1 MSRRPAGALAGIAMI
16 LLLANPAGAAAGRS
30 NPAASLGV
38 SHPALPLRDTVLEK
52 ADAAAAQISASAS
65 SRRYSIGDGSGA
77 TIAVDITEACA
88 RNCSVVDPQRIADSI
103 GTLIHGSEV
112 ELLTVQLDTEY
123 ELGFDCGLGAEAC
136 YYAGED
142 KIVIGGYE
150 EVDHSGDPL
159 EYVLAHEYGHHV
171 AAHRKLPAP
180 FGSAVDWGTERWAS
194 LEKVCLGRR
203 HGRLFPGDEGSHYF
217 EDPGEAFAESFAR
230 YRFPDS
236 PIRWQWLPA
245 LRPDAAA
252 FEAIREDTLEPWR
265 GRNTSVLAGH
275 VPARGEGA
283 AVEYLRTPL
292 DGTVTLRPSGRRHG
306 YELALRSRAGR
317 LLRRF
322 PHNPDPRRL
331 DYTVCGQ
338 PRLRL
343 VVRSTRPHGHPFKL
357 RIERP

>member
-16 LLLANPAGAAAGRS
+16 LLLTTPAGAVAGRV

-38 SHPALPLRDTVLEK
+38 PHLAQPMRDVVLGK
-52 ADAAAAQISASAS
+52 ADAAAARISASAS
-65 SRRYSIGDGSGA
+65 SWRYPIRDGSDA
-77 TIAVDITEACA
+77 TIAVSITEACA
-88 RNCSVVDPQRIADSI
+88 RNCPVIDPQRIATFV
-103 GTLIHGSEV
+103 GTLIHGEEV
-112 ELLTVQLDTEY
+112 GLLAVQLDTEY
-123 ELGFDCGLGAEAC
+123 ELAFDCGPGAEAC

-142 KIVIGGYE
+142 RIVIGGYE
-150 EVDHSGDPL
+150 EVEGTGDPL

-180 FGSAVDWGTERWAS
+180 FGAAVDWGTERWAS
-194 LEKVCLGRR
+194 LENVCQGSRR
-203 HGRLFPGDEGSHYF
+203 GRLFPGDEGVHYY

-245 LRPDAAA
+245 LKPDAAA

-265 GRNTSVLAGH
+265 RRGAVVLSGH

-292 DGTVTLRPSGRRHG
+292 DGTVSLRPSSLRHG

-322 PHNPDPRRL
+322 RSRPTPGRL

-343 VVRSTRPHGHPFKL
+343 VIRSTRPHGHPFRL
-357 RIERP
+357 RIQRP

>member
-1 MSRRPAGALAGIAMI
+1 MI
-16 LLLANPAGAAAGRS
+16 LLLAFPAGAAAGRLK
-30 NPAASLGV
+30 PAVSLEV
-38 SHPALPLRDTVLEK
+38 AHPAVPLRDTVLGK

-88 RNCSVVDPQRIADSI
+88 RNCQVVDPQRIADFI

-112 ELLTVQLDTEY
+112 SLLTVQLDTEY

-136 YYAGED
+136 YYVGED

-150 EVDHSGDPL
+150 EVGDSGDPL

-171 AAHRKLPAP
+171 AAHRRLPVP
-180 FGSAVDWGTERWAS
+180 FGAAVNWGTERWAS
-194 LEKVCLGRR
+194 VEHVCQGRR
-203 HGRLFPGDEGSHYF
+203 RGRLFPGNEGSHYF
-217 EDPGEAFAESFAR
+217 QDPGEAFAEAFAR

-236 PIRWQWLPA
+236 PIRWQWLPS
-245 LRPDAAA
+245 LRPGPAA

-265 GRNTSVLAGH
+265 GRSTTVLKGR

-283 AVEYLRTPL
+283 AVEHLRTPL
-292 DGTVTLRPSGRRHG
+292 DGTVTLRPGGRRHG
-306 YELALRSRAGR
+306 YELALRGRAGR

-322 PHNPDPRRL
+322 RPNPDPRRL

-343 VVRSTRPHGHPFKL
+343 FIRSTRPHGHPFRL
-357 RIERP
+357 QIQRP